1 MSWFPSRPR
10 DAASAQQ
17 RPLGRTAR
25 VSGIAA
31 VASALLVTA
40 ACSSSTNDSSQAA
53 KAPSTSTT
61 DAPSS
66 APSSPTSSPPS
77 SAAASVPAVKT
88 IAAGKLLV
96 AVQSDQFPFD
106 YIKDGKEVGFSI
118 DLMNEIA
125 KRLNLQPSY
134 TTVSLDGLLAGVP
147 AKQYDIAAVGLSI
160 KPARQKVMAFSDPY
174 YYGYYGIIA
183 KKSANMA
190 ADTDFAGKVIALVS
204 GSAQDTYAQQ
214 HYPKAQLKRY
224 EAQPQAIA
232 ALEGGQVDAFF
243 VGGPDTINY
252 LQQYADLTLVASIQT
267 STPNGFPM
275 SLDDPSL
282 VAGVNAELDAMYA
295 DGTYTKVYKQWFVG
309 EPLPPKLVSEHPV
322 LAGNAG

>member
-1 MSWFPSRPR
+1 MMSWFLSQTRGPANAPR
-10 DAASAQQ
+10 H
-17 RPLGRTAR
+17 PLHRGAR
-25 VSGIAA
+25 VGGVIA
-31 VASALLVTA
+31 VTSALLVSA
-40 ACSSSTNDSSQAA
+40 ACSSSGGKTSDAATTPPNNTASADASSSSSP
-53 KAPSTSTT
+53 APS
-61 DAPSS
+61 A
-66 APSSPTSSPPS
+66 
-77 SAAASVPAVKT
+77 PAVKT
-88 IAAGKLLV
+88 ISQGKLAV

-106 YIKDGKEVGFSI
+106 FIKDGKEVGFSI

-125 KRLNLQPSY
+125 KRLGLQPAY
-134 TTVSLDGLLAGVP
+134 TTVSLDGILAGVP

-160 KPARQKVMAFSDPY
+160 KPERQKVMAFSEPY

-183 KKSANMA
+183 KKSANLS

-204 GSAQDTYAQQ
+204 GSAQDTYAKQ

-252 LQQYADLTLVASIQT
+252 LQQYSDLALVASIQT

-275 SLDDPSL
+275 SLDNPSL
-282 VAGVNAELDAMYA
+282 VAGVNAQLNAMMA
-295 DGTYTKVYKQWFVG
+295 DGTYTTIYKQWFVG

-322 LAGNAG
+322 LAGGAASPSSAG

>member
-1 MSWFPSRPR
+1 M
-10 DAASAQQ
+10 AA
-17 RPLGRTAR
+17 
-25 VSGIAA
+25 I
-31 VASALLVTA
+31 ASALLLVA
-40 ACSSSTNDSSQAA
+40 ACSSSTNGGSQAGA
-53 KAPSTSTT
+53 GTTPSNAAGASASTG
-61 DAPSS
+61 ASS
-66 APSSPTSSPPS
+66 TAPS

-88 IAAGKLLV
+88 ISTGKLSV

-106 YIKDGKEVGFSI
+106 FIKDGKEVGFSI

-134 TTVSLDGLLAGVP
+134 TTVSLDGILAGVP

-160 KPARQKVMAFSDPY
+160 KPERQKVMAFSEPY

-183 KKSANMA
+183 KKSANLT
-190 ADTDFAGKVIALVS
+190 ADTDFANKIIALVS

-214 HYPKAQLKRY
+214 HYPKAQLKRF

-252 LQQYADLTLVASIQT
+252 LQQYSDLTLVATIQT

-275 SLDDPSL
+275 SLDNPSL
-282 VAGVNAELDAMYA
+282 VAGVNAELNAMMA
-295 DGTYTKVYKQWFVG
+295 DGTYTKIYKQWFVG
-309 EPLPPKLVSEHPV
+309 QPLPPKLVTEHPV
-322 LAGNAG
+322 LASNAG

>member
-1 MSWFPSRPR
+1 MSWFLSQTRGPANAPR
-10 DAASAQQ
+10 H
-17 RPLGRTAR
+17 PLHRGAR
-25 VSGIAA
+25 IGGVIA
-31 VASALLVTA
+31 VTSALLVSA
-40 ACSSSTNDSSQAA
+40 ACSSSGG
-53 KAPSTSTT
+53 KSTSDAATT
-61 DAPSS
+61 PSNNTASADASS
-66 APSSPTSSPPS
+66 SSSPAP
-77 SAAASVPAVKT
+77 SVPAVKT
-88 IAAGKLLV
+88 ISQGKLAV

-106 YIKDGKEVGFSI
+106 FIKDGKEVGFSI

-125 KRLNLQPSY
+125 KRLGLQPSY
-134 TTVSLDGLLAGVP
+134 TTVSLDGILAGVP
-147 AKQYDIAAVGLSI
+147 AKQYDVAAVGLSI
-160 KPARQKVMAFSDPY
+160 KPERQKVMAFSEPY

-183 KKSANMA
+183 KKSANLA
-190 ADTDFAGKVIALVS
+190 ADTDFTGKVIALVS

-252 LQQYADLTLVASIQT
+252 LQQYSDLALVASIQT

-275 SLDDPSL
+275 SLDNPSL
-282 VAGVNAELDAMYA
+282 VAGVNAQLNAMMA
-295 DGTYTKVYKQWFVG
+295 DGTYTTIYKQWFVG

-322 LAGNAG
+322 LAGGAASPSSAG